1 MSFISINKVF
11 FFIFLLLIFS
21 CQNNLSSLNDNNT
34 INKTATK
41 FEKNEKIDFSINKI
55 LDDNIIDYYSN
66 QSVNYNFL
74 EKKLHKIKINNF
86 EGKIENNISL
96 NIVFNDSSIY
106 SVNSKS
112 NILKFDIKTGKLI
125 DRINIALPYQNKIPV
140 SFSLID
146 NDFIIGFKSGEIIR
160 VNNEGIILWE
170 YVEQNLLN
178 TPIKYHDNSLI
189 ALYPEDIVILSPNN
203 GEILFKKNFNFNNI
217 IQSSGG
223 KIVNYFNL
231 IFFILPNSTF
241 NVIDTFLYEDH
252 RTNLDDIEVNNL
264 LNNLDDHI
272 HIYKNLFVYLDNG
285 NSLYSYDLIKN
296 QYLLS
301 NYRINK
307 ITSSILLNNSLITK
321 NNEYIKFYNLKNGNL
336 FSEIKIDKLLKKDS
350 KLIYATT
357 INKKLHLFTNEG
369 KLLILNNQ
377 LEIENNLDLKI
388 RKINKVYNYQG
399 RIFISTNSGITY
411 IY

>member
-106 SVNSKS
+106 SVNFKG

-125 DRINIALPYQNKIPV
+125 DRINIALPYQNTIPV

-178 TPIKYHDNSLI
+178 TPIKYYDNSLI

-252 RTNLDDIEVNNL
+252 RTNLDEIEVNNL

-307 ITSSILLNNSLITK
+307 ITSSILFNNSLITK